1 MPKHRAG
8 AGFAERPQAMRVV
21 AATGSGGQLCKNAV
35 FSGVQE
41 TFQCLQCLNV
51 KCEQCVSVKVG
62 LTAVP
67 NRERD
72 LLHKNASVVRFR
84 CLFIAILLQ
93 TKSKR

>member
-8 AGFAERPQAMRVV
+8 AGFAQRPQAMRV
-21 AATGSGGQLCKNAV
+21 APATGSGGQLCKNAV
-35 FSGVQE
+35 FSGVQK
-41 TFQCLQCLNV
+41 TFQCLQSLNV

-72 LLHKNASVVRFR
+72 LFHKNASVVRFHYVSMST
-84 CLFIAILLQ
+84 FLQ